1 MRNWPRN
8 RSLHG
13 AYHHLLEELEL
24 DTSSYCNFVHMDSS
38 SFEELIRK
46 VAPRITH
53 EDTILQDAI
62 PPGERLTVTL
72 RYLTTGQLNVTYLY
86 VHVLEGETFES
97 LKFL

>member
-1 MRNWPRN
+1 
-8 RSLHG
+8 
-13 AYHHLLEELEL
+13 
-24 DTSSYCNFVHMDSS
+24 MDSS

-53 EDTILQDAI
+53 KDIILQDAI

-97 LKFL
+97 LKFLYKISAQSTGKIILDTVR